1 MHTSGRAQHWEA
13 MKEEHWQQDALCF
26 SDSFDL
32 QKNLPCANDILLQ
45 VVDVLQRAH
54 QEDDTRS

>member
-1 MHTSGRAQHWEA
+1 

-26 SDSFDL
+26 SDSLDL
-32 QKNLPCANDILLQ
+32 QKNLPCVNDILLQ